1 MIRKLLFNDGWRFH
15 RGEITLKEPHYK
27 GSCYMQAKTER
38 MLMGPA
44 AFSYNDRPNDYRM
57 SALYTDERWEDVTLP
72 HDYVIHQTPEESH
85 NNGLG
90 YFLYENEWYRKHFTL
105 TEEDKNKRIAIRF
118 GSVTTECEVFCNGA
132 RVGTNDTG
140 NTSFEIDLTDFV
152 WFERENVIAVHVI
165 TAPHESWWYEG
176 GGICR
181 DVWLFLA
188 PKTEFG
194 SPTRKRTKRTGHFT
208 WKPK

>member
-1 MIRKLLFNDGWRFH
+1 
-15 RGEITLKEPHYK
+15 
-27 GSCYMQAKTER
+27 
-38 MLMGPA
+38 
-44 AFSYNDRPNDYRM
+44 
-57 SALYTDERWEDVTLP
+57 
-72 HDYVIHQTPEESH
+72 DYVIHQTPEESH

-90 YFLYENEWYRKHFTL
+90 YFLYENAWYRKHFTL

-181 DVWLFLA
+181 DVWLMKTA
-188 PKTEFG
+188 PVFVAENGIWVTYEKEDEENWALHVETEVTNDTLNTVHVTVETEILDP
-194 SPTRKRTKRTGHFT
+194 SDKVVIRLS
-208 WKPK
+208 